1 MKRMLNKISDTS
13 VYRYSTGFTIAV
25 LSALKSTLMW
35 VFERGSLFLGIT
47 AIIAVI
53 AIDSPAYRFIVLLAY
68 VFIAPIYAFISL
80 RRKEHHKNE
89 S

>member
-1 MKRMLNKISDTS
+1 MKNFFSRMSDTT

-25 LSALKSTLMW
+25 LSALKLTLMW
-35 VFERGSLFLGIT
+35 VLERGSMFLGIT

-68 VFIAPIYAFISL
+68 IFIAPIYAFFSF
-80 RRKEHHKNE
+80 RRKGRQK
-89 S
+89 

>member
-1 MKRMLNKISDTS
+1 MKNFFNRMSDTT
-13 VYRYSTGFTIAV
+13 VYRYATGFTIAV

-35 VFERGSLFLGIT
+35 VLEKGSLFLGIT
-47 AIIAVI
+47 AIIAVTV
-53 AIDSPAYRFIVLLAY
+53 IDSPAYRFIVLLVY
-68 VFIAPIYAFISL
+68 IFIAPIYAFFSL

>member
-1 MKRMLNKISDTS
+1 MKKFFSRMSDTT

-35 VFERGSLFLGIT
+35 LLERGSLFLGIT

-68 VFIAPIYAFISL
+68 IFIAPIYAFFSL
-80 RRKEHHKNE
+80 RRKEHRK
-89 S
+89 